1 MKTVQLLL
9 LFSLITLLSSC
20 IEIIDD
26 LSLNDDGTGTFKYNV
41 NLSSSKVKINSLLAL
56 DSLDGKKVPSLDEI
70 KQSIDRIMDEFR
82 EQPGISNVSMDA
94 DYNDYIFKF
103 HCEFTTV
110 EVLQDAIKEVVKK
123 ETKEEYSSGLSY
135 DWVSFDGDLMSR
147 SVPQI
152 TIRKSSEINQND
164 VALLKEGSY
173 TSITRFSRAIERS
186 DNEKA
191 MISKNGKAI
200 MIRTDPYSL
209 IQNHQ
214 LLDNNIYLVK
224 SE

>member
-1 MKTVQLLL
+1 MKSVQLLF
-9 LFSLITLLSSC
+9 LFSLIALLSSC

-26 LSLNDDGTGTFKYNV
+26 LSLNEDGTGTFKYNV
-41 NLSSSKVKINSLLAL
+41 NLSSSKVKINSILAL
-56 DSLDGKKVPSLDEI
+56 DSLDGKRVPSLDEI
-70 KQSIDRIMDEFR
+70 KESMKRIIEEFKV
-82 EQPGISNVSMDA
+82 QPGISNVSLDS
-94 DYNDYIFKF
+94 DYNEYIFKF
-103 HCEFTTV
+103 YCDFTSV
-110 EVLQDAIKEVVKK
+110 EELQNAIKEVIKK
-123 ETKEEYSSGLSY
+123 ETKEENNSELSY
-135 DWVSFDGDLMSR
+135 DWVSFNGQLMSR

-164 VALLKEGSY
+164 VALLKEGTY
-173 TSITRFSRAIERS
+173 TSITRFDRAIDHFE
-186 DNEKA
+186 NKKA
-191 MISKNGKAI
+191 MLSKNGKAI